1 MRIFQFSNNKHGEK
15 IDVVISR
22 KLVLVNMASSV
33 FTQVFSLAV
42 LIWLQPYLL
51 KRISPEEYSLLPVVT
66 SIMGFAPL
74 ISALFISGI
83 GRFLVEAYAEGKAE
97 EVTNIFSSIMPVIA
111 IIGLIILVAGTGF
124 SFRIDSFINVSRE
137 YRSDAMLM
145 MLLLVG
151 AFVINFWSMPFFA
164 GFAIKQA
171 FVLQNFISCLVEL
184 LRLSLL
190 LFLIL
195 GLGAHVIWVVVAY
208 FVSMLIGSAAKVFV
222 SKKLV
227 PQLKIKKNQIDF
239 KRIKKIFSFGSWMF
253 VGQIA
258 EQIRKCAQP
267 IMLNWWSTPLDV
279 ANFHLGS
286 LFNRQ
291 LDNFLPLLLQPIQPV
306 LIALHVKRDINQL
319 KSLFFSVNKY
329 LMWVLLLVMVPLFL
343 FGEQLFVFYVGP
355 NFMIAAHVMSFL
367 IVSKV
372 IELSLYMIWRIAPA
386 VNQIR
391 TISIFSLI
399 IQFAN
404 IVLSFVLIKYYYL
417 GAVGSSIAVCCSIVI
432 GSLFLILPVSMI
444 IVKFSVLEWIK
455 NTFLPGVL
463 PAIFAGI
470 VWLVIFQYHNSN
482 LTGMAFGALGA
493 VPVYFL
499 LCFLCMNNRD
509 KAMLAQII
517 HFAIHRIRT
526 VNDDKK

>member
-33 FTQVFSLAV
+33 FTQVFSVAV

-291 LDNFLPLLLQPIQPV
+291 LDNFLPLLLQPLQPV
-306 LIALHVKRDINQL
+306 LIALYVKRDITQL
-319 KSLFFSVNKY
+319 KYLFFSVNKY
-329 LMWVLLLVMVPLFL
+329 LMWMLSLIMIPLFL
-343 FGEQLFVFYVGP
+343 FGEKIFMAYVGP
-355 NFMIAAHVMSFL
+355 NFMLAAHIMALL
-367 IVSKV
+367 IISKI

-391 TISIFSLI
+391 RISMLSLI
-399 IQFAN
+399 MQVVN
-404 IVLSFVLIKYYYL
+404 IILSFVLIKYYSL
-417 GAVGSSIAVCCSIVI
+417 GAVGSAIAVCCSIII
-432 GSLFLILPVSMI
+432 GSLFLILPISRD
-444 IVKFSVLEWIK
+444 IVRFSVYEWLK
-455 NTFLPGVL
+455 NTLIPGCL
-463 PAIFAGI
+463 PAVWTAIIWYAIFYYKHGSAASI
-470 VWLVIFQYHNSN
+470 L
-482 LTGMAFGALGA
+482 LGSLIA
-493 VPVYFL
+493 IPFYFL
-499 LCFLCMNNRD
+499 ICFFCMNNQD
-509 KAMLAQII
+509 KLII
-517 HFAIHRIRT
+517 SQFIRSNFT
-526 VNDDKK
+526 NIFKN